1 MSFFPILP
9 VSFICILSEFDWPD
23 IRRVAN
29 LTGDLAFGGTHLP
42 DLTIV
47 TPVFDAQGKE
57 IIFWAASRGH
67 HADVS
72 AVDLP

>member
-1 MSFFPILP
+1 MAMLFFPTLL
-9 VSFICILSEFDWPD
+9 VSDRGLMCIGSDWPE
-23 IRRVAN
+23 IKSKTNR
-29 LTGDLAFGGTHLP
+29 TGWTAFGGTHLP

-72 AVDLP
+72 V

>member
-1 MSFFPILP
+1 MLFFPTLP
-9 VSFICILSEFDWPD
+9 VSDRSLMCITSGSDWPE
-23 IRRVAN
+23 IKSKAN
-29 LTGDLAFGGTHLP
+29 RNGWTAFGGTHLP

-47 TPVFDAQGKE
+47 TPVFDAQGKA

-72 AVDLP
+72 V